1 MRKIIVASCILAVC
15 ALASA
20 LGYAMKQ
27 EAASL
32 RGQIY
37 VERHGM
43 LLSGAEVVILAS
55 GKVMQSTRADQSGV
69 YNFTGLPPG
78 RYKVG
83 ISLQGFRRKEV
94 DVELK
99 SGESRL
105 LNIGLEVGLLT
116 DIPPPPI
123 LSGIVTQQDG
133 KPLKDAVVTVVSAL
147 DQQVIG
153 RAVTDEGGRYRVSVE
168 GNQFTVI
175 AAKPGFVASAK
186 AVFLSEPLA
195 YRKGRAIDFKLE
207 DIK

>member
-1 MRKIIVASCILAVC
+1 MRKLIVASCILAVSVF
-15 ALASA
+15 ASA

-27 EAASL
+27 DAASL
-32 RGQIY
+32 RGQVY

-43 LLSGAEVVILAS
+43 LLSGAEVAILAG
-55 GKVMQSTRADQSGV
+55 GKIMQSTRADQSGV
-69 YNFTGLPPG
+69 YNFTGLPSG
-78 RYKVG
+78 RYKVS

-123 LSGIVTQQDG
+123 LRGIVTQQKG

-153 RAVTDEGGRYRVSVE
+153 RAVTDESGRYQVSVE

-175 AAKPGFVASAK
+175 AAKPGFVAIAK
-186 AVFLSEPLA
+186 AVFLTEPLA
-195 YRKGRAIDFKLE
+195 YRKGRAIDFRLE
-207 DIK
+207 DIR